1 MDDDDSARLDVNPL
15 ARVAEQHR
23 QRAAQRDE
31 DLFLVGIEVSPTAG
45 VRRIAPHPSPRLGH
59 LRGLGERGGV
69 PRLLAFVTGPLLPV
83 EIGEVDDVP
92 AHEATIPSAP
102 MAEPRPAALPPAE
115 RTVGQLVAESIQFY
129 GRHFWACLVLG
140 VPAAVIAVVFTQVSH
155 RTALILAPTLS
166 AALISGTFVYAS
178 VIVLEAS
185 PPRPRLV
192 AAWLMGWLVFAP
204 VPFLVIA
211 FILPG
216 LLWLAALGLVV
227 PVLVTEDI
235 LLRAALPRAWQLAR
249 ADFVHALGSMF
260 TLAVVVLLSQSVLV
274 FVLRGFGNAAGS
286 VALFLAS
293 VVLSPL
299 LFVGAALLYVD
310 QAARIQVD

>member
-1 MDDDDSARLDVNPL
+1 
-15 ARVAEQHR
+15 
-23 QRAAQRDE
+23 
-31 DLFLVGIEVSPTAG
+31 
-45 VRRIAPHPSPRLGH
+45 
-59 LRGLGERGGV
+59 
-69 PRLLAFVTGPLLPV
+69 
-83 EIGEVDDVP
+83 
-92 AHEATIPSAP
+92 

-129 GRHFWACLVLG
+129 GGHFWACLVLG
-140 VPAAVIAVVFTQVSH
+140 VPAAVIAVVFTQVSR

-166 AALISGTFVYAS
+166 AALISATFVYGS
-178 VIVLEAS
+178 VVVLEAS
-185 PPRPRLV
+185 PPPRRRLV
-192 AAWLMGWLVFAP
+192 AAWLMGWLVFVP

-227 PVLVTEDI
+227 PVLVTENVS
-235 LLRAALPRAWQLAR
+235 LRAALPRAWQLAR

>member
-1 MDDDDSARLDVNPL
+1 
-15 ARVAEQHR
+15 
-23 QRAAQRDE
+23 
-31 DLFLVGIEVSPTAG
+31 
-45 VRRIAPHPSPRLGH
+45 
-59 LRGLGERGGV
+59 
-69 PRLLAFVTGPLLPV
+69 
-83 EIGEVDDVP
+83 
-92 AHEATIPSAP
+92 

-129 GRHFWACLVLG
+129 TGHFWACLLLG

-155 RTALILAPTLS
+155 RAALLLAPTVS
-166 AALISGTFVYAS
+166 AALISATFVYAS
-178 VIVLEAS
+178 VLVLEAS
-185 PPRPRLV
+185 PPRRRLV
-192 AAWLMGWLVFAP
+192 AAWLIGWLVFAP

-211 FILPG
+211 FIVPG

-227 PVLVTEDI
+227 PVLVTEDVS
-235 LLRAALPRAWQLAR
+235 LRAALPRAWQLAR